1 MRAMKKTLNPAWSKA
16 QVATAARAFDR
27 WDAFFAARAAG
38 AAPARQALSASDER
52 IAQVR
57 AQHEAA
63 LLGRANVVAVA
74 EGFRMRGGKPT
85 GERCLVVYVSRK
97 LPAKRL
103 AASDRLPRAIDGV
116 PIDVVEVGTIEALTR

>member
-1 MRAMKKTLNPAWSKA
+1 MKKVLKPAWSNDE
-16 QVATAARAFDR
+16 VAAAGRAFDR
-27 WDAFFAARAAG
+27 WDAFFAARAVG
-38 AAPARQALSASDER
+38 GESVRQPLSASDQS

-57 AQHEAA
+57 ARHEAA

-74 EGFRMRGGKPT
+74 EGFRMRDGKPT

-103 AASDRLPRAIDGV
+103 AAADRLPRTIDGV
-116 PIDVVEVGTIEALTR
+116 PIDVVEVGTIEAQPL